1 MTHTKNTFILTHRDV
16 DGVCAAAIAKASY
29 PKAKVGF
36 ANPPDFVSMLDS
48 LSGYDCVIILDLGI
62 DSVQKDEAIA
72 SFRKL
77 STTSSIIYIDHH
89 LRTQG
94 LTERNLAC
102 KGVYRTDASTS
113 ELAWEFF
120 KPSASRDFIAV
131 LGAIG
136 DYKERTPQIQGLIE
150 KYDERKVYP
159 EALFL
164 EWALMVSEDRF
175 NRRVIEELAQCKWP
189 YQMSIMGKEADAIV
203 RRQRTLER
211 YVREKAEKICEHV
224 MLIRDPPFKATGP
237 AATLLTKLD
246 NVDIGIASRTDE
258 NHVYLSLRRHEESAI
273 NLASLIDKSASKLG
287 GMGGGHLAA
296 SGGKIPAERF
306 DEFLVEI
313 KRVLSKGRL
322 KRINKLDV
330 GSVDK
335 KKIERKL
342 FKEIIERRRAE
353 ERAERYRE
361 YLQLQVDR
369 MPIGSIVWDGDFRVK
384 TWNPAATKI
393 FGFTE
398 EEALGK
404 HPYDFIVPKEAQPH
418 VDAIWRRL
426 LEGDLTAYSV
436 NENTTKDGRIII
448 CDWANTPLK
457 EADGTVISVLSMVQD
472 ITERKRAEEALRR
485 LATVVQDSNDAIT
498 VQDFDGNILG
508 WNQGAVRMYGWSE
521 PEAIEMNIVNIIPKG
536 KRGEAVALVQK
547 LRAGEAVE
555 PFETQ
560 RVTRDGRTLN
570 VWLTVTKLAN
580 DAGETVAIATTE
592 RDITKR
598 RRAEEELVRLSNAVK
613 MSADS
618 IVISDLEGR
627 ITDVNEAT
635 LKMYGTDDKRDIIG
649 KSSFDIIAPEDRKK
663 AFAGMKE
670 LLESGYIRGREYR
683 ILIKDGSKILVEMD
697 LALMKDANGNPTGF
711 IAVSRNII
719 ERKRAEEALRESER
733 RFRDIAENAREWI
746 WEVDAE
752 GKYTFTGPIIEKILG
767 YKPEEVLGLH
777 FYDLFHPDDREKL
790 KTAAFEAFAKKQPFR
805 GFVNRNVHKGGKT
818 VWLSTNGSPILDA
831 KGNLLGYIGADIDIT
846 ERIRAENKIKV
857 ERALYRS
864 IARAANRSRTLEELC
879 KLALSGIQ
887 KVIKYDMADVMVYN
901 ESENTLSAVAQVG
914 FPKDLYGRTVKWLDL
929 NYGSKVAAQ
938 AALKRKGIYIDDVK
952 TSKLMSL
959 IHDLIVKYD
968 ISTMYSVPLFN
979 RSKLQGVLEVITV
992 GDNVLSKEDRE
1003 VLDTISEELAGGIAK
1018 AVSAEHLVTVR
1029 EAFGWLSIPTSRTP
1043 PLDPH
1048 P

>member
-1 MTHTKNTFILTHRDV
+1 VTHPQKTLILTHRDV

-29 PKAKVGF
+29 PKAEIKF
-36 ANPPDFVSMLDS
+36 ANPPDFVSMLNS
-48 LSGYDCVIILDLGI
+48 LSRYDCVIILDLGI
-62 DSVQKDEAIA
+62 DSIQKNEAIA
-72 SFRKL
+72 AFRKL
-77 STTSSIIYIDHH
+77 STTSTIIYIDHH
-89 LRTQG
+89 LRPPG
-94 LTERNLAC
+94 LIRGSLAC
-102 KGVYRTDASTS
+102 KGAYRTDASTS

-120 KPSASRDFIAV
+120 EPAASHDFIAV

-136 DYKERTPQIQGLIE
+136 DYRERTPQIQGLIE
-150 KYDERKVYP
+150 RYGERKVYP

-164 EWALMVSEDRF
+164 EWALMVSEDSFKRG
-175 NRRVIEELAQCKWP
+175 VVEELVQGKWP
-189 YQMSIMGKEADAIV
+189 YQMSIMGKEADGIV
-203 RRQRTLER
+203 RRQRILER
-211 YVREKAEKICEHV
+211 YVRDKAEKICERV
-224 MLIRDPPFKATGP
+224 MLVRGPPFKATGP

-246 NVDIGIASRTDE
+246 NVDIGIASRIDE
-258 NHVYLSLRRHEESAI
+258 DHVYLSLRRHEDSGI
-273 NLASLIDKSASKLG
+273 NLASLIDKSASKFG

-296 SGGKIPAERF
+296 SGGKIPVKRF
-306 DEFLVEI
+306 DEFLLEI
-313 KRVLSKGRL
+313 RRMLSEEQL
-322 KRINKLDV
+322 KRTKKLNV
-330 GSVDK
+330 VSVDK
-335 KKIERKL
+335 KTIERKL
-342 FKEIIERRRAE
+342 FKETI
-353 ERAERYRE
+353 
-361 YLQLQVDR
+361 
-369 MPIGSIVWDGDFRVK
+369 
-384 TWNPAATKI
+384 
-393 FGFTE
+393 
-398 EEALGK
+398 
-404 HPYDFIVPKEAQPH
+404 
-418 VDAIWRRL
+418 
-426 LEGDLTAYSV
+426 
-436 NENTTKDGRIII
+436 
-448 CDWANTPLK
+448 
-457 EADGTVISVLSMVQD
+457 
-472 ITERKRAEEALRR
+472 ERKRAEERLRR

-498 VQDFDGNILG
+498 VQDFEGNILA

-521 PEAIEMNIVNIIPKG
+521 KEALAMKIANIIPKG
-536 KRGEAVALVQK
+536 KRAEAVAFVQK

-560 RVTRDGRTLN
+560 RVTRDGRKLN

-649 KSSFDIIAPEDRKK
+649 KSSFAIIAPEDRKK

-670 LLESGYIRGREYR
+670 LLESGYIRGREYH
-683 ILIKDGSKILVEMD
+683 IIIKDGSKILVEMD
-697 LALMKDANGNPTGF
+697 LGLMKDANGNPTGF
-711 IAVSRNII
+711 IAVSRNIT
-719 ERKRAEEALRESER
+719 ERKRAEEALQESER
-733 RFRDIAENAREWI
+733 RFRDIAENAGEWI
-746 WEVDAE
+746 WEVDAKGE
-752 GKYTFTGPIIEKILG
+752 YTFTGPIIEKILG

-790 KTAAFEAFAKKQPFR
+790 KKAAFEAFAKKQPFR
-805 GFVNRNVHKGGKT
+805 GFVNRNVHKSGKT
-818 VWLSTNGSPILDA
+818 VWLSTNGGPILDA
-831 KGNLLGYIGADIDIT
+831 KGNLLGYRGADTDIT
-846 ERIRAENKIKV
+846 ERIRAENKTKV

-879 KLALSGIQ
+879 KLALDGIQ
-887 KVIKYDMADVMVYN
+887 KVIKYDMADVMIYN

-929 NYGSKVAAQ
+929 NYGPKVAAQ

-992 GDNVLSKEDRE
+992 GDKVLSKEDRE

-1018 AVSAEHLVTVR
+1018 AKSEEQLVTVR
-1029 EAFGWLSIPTSRTP
+1029 EAFGWLSIPTGRAP